1 MQLLLD
7 FFYSGD
13 LMGYLICG
21 KCKSYYKLQSGESV
35 KDFALE
41 CKCGGKFR
49 YVENLDIVDPGW
61 KPTIIPHK
69 STRAEILRNKL
80 KSVSSFPQDLKYRL
94 SGLWNRLRYRFQSA
108 QNWNNTQ
115 GTHGNYYDYGM
126 NPLNSLRNELNLK
139 NIRWTLVIPVIAAIT
154 LILTFTPGILTIL
167 TFILLVALGYA
178 FNNQILGIKNA
189 LIAGAL
195 SFFLGSLFTGS
206 FLLLIPF
213 TILGAINGAVCGWIG
228 GYIKKIRSQRSFN

>member
-1 MQLLLD
+1 
-7 FFYSGD
+7 
-13 LMGYLICG
+13 MGYLICG
-21 KCKSYYKLQSGESV
+21 KCKSYYELQSGESV
-35 KDFALE
+35 KDFARE
-41 CKCGGKFR
+41 CKCGGKLR
-49 YVENLDIVDPGW
+49 YVENMDIVDPGW
-61 KPTIIPHK
+61 KPTIIPRK
-69 STRAEILRNKL
+69 STRAEILRKQL
-80 KSVSSFPQDLKYRL
+80 KSISSLPRDLKYRL
-94 SGLWNRLRYRFQSA
+94 SGFWNRLRYRFQNV

-139 NIRWTLVIPVIAAIT
+139 NIRWVLVIPVIAVIT
-154 LILTFTPGILTIL
+154 LILTFTPGILTLL
-167 TFILLVALGYA
+167 TFILLAALGYA

-189 LIAGAL
+189 LIAGAI

-228 GYIKKIRSQRSFN
+228 GYLKKIRSHRSF